1 VRVVALALFLSM
13 LAPAAAVADERD
25 ACARGTRWRGHT
37 IDLDLKAVPLA
48 DVFRLISDVGRI
60 NVVVGDDVKGAV
72 TLRLK
77 KVPWD
82 QAMCTIARTKQLR
95 VVADGNVYLITKG

>member
-1 VRVVALALFLSM
+1 VRVAILVLAL
-13 LAPAAAVADERD
+13 LAASTPAAADERD

-37 IDLDLKAVPLA
+37 IDLDLKAVPLS
-48 DVFRLISDVGRI
+48 DVFRLLSDVGRI

-72 TLRLK
+72 TLRLR

>member
-1 VRVVALALFLSM
+1 MLLVALMVSA
-13 LAPAAAVADERD
+13 APPARADERD

-37 IDLDLKAVPLA
+37 IDLDLKGVPLH
-48 DVFRLISDVGRI
+48 DVFRLLSDVGRI

-82 QAMCTIARTKQLR
+82 QAMCTIARTRHLR
-95 VVADGNVYLITKG
+95 VTADGNVYLVTAAR